1 MSNKVPY
8 QKSPTVMKTKR
19 TSRKWVGILVIEII
33 ALIVATIVLAVLAMI
48 PVVGWIISI
57 IGFFAEIGIIIGAIK
72 HLFRTALA
80 HAVLTEAGIKGRDNN
95 GKGFKLSFE
104 NIVSIQQSGDDMT
117 IKTNIKKALGGLR
130 EYTIEQVSN
139 ADSFVAEYKNVR
151 GKKGSVIVEA
161 AEGATEESK

>member
-19 TSRKWVGILVIEII
+19 SSRKWVGIFVFEII
-33 ALIVATIVLAVLAMI
+33 GVIIGFIISALFVMI
-48 PVVGWIISI
+48 PVFGWIITI
-57 IGFFAEIGIIIGAIK
+57 FGIIIDLGIIFGAIK

-80 HAVLTEAGIKGRDNN
+80 HAVLTETGIRGRDMF

-117 IKTNIKKALGGLR
+117 IKTNIKKMFGGLR
-130 EYTIEQVSN
+130 EYPIQDISN

-151 GKKGSVIVEA
+151 GKNGSVIVEA
-161 AEGATEESK
+161 AEEATEENK